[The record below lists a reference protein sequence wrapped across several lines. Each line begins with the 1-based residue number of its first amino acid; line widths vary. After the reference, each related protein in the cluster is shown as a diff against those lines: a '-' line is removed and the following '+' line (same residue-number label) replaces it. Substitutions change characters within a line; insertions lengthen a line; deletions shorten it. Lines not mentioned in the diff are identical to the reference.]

1 MSDINQDLL
10 KERLRCTFDRK
21 ELTILID
28 GGPDKHRDRK
38 EKDAVMLHSKF
49 EGVPE
54 DYLSYVEKF
63 ENSIKESVEMF
74 SRVRRLQEQGKT
86 TMNNYREVM
95 ANILRSTV
103 VRDGSPMGLHYFMF
117 LPAIINQGTEEQ
129 QAQWLDRAW
138 NCNIIGS
145 YAQTELGHGTFIRG
159 LETTATYDAD
169 TKEFV
174 LHSPTLSSYKWWP
187 GGLGHVAN
195 YCILVAQLYTKGKC
209 HGVHLFIVQIRD
221 EDTHEPLPGIKV
233 GEIGPK
239 LGFNSVNN
247 GFVGFNNVR
256 IPRNQMLM
264 RNSQVLED
272 GTYVKSK
279 NDKLNYG
286 PMIFVRSVIF
296 GDSVNFLSK
305 AVTIAVRYS
314 AVRRQCP
321 RKSGEPEV
329 QILDYLTQQH
339 KLFISIATCHAMRI
353 TANKLWD
360 IFNVVTKE
368 LHDGTYKR
376 LSELHALACCLKA
389 VGTSDAA
396 SLVERCR
403 LACGGHGYMR
413 SSNLPNICQQISAA
427 CTYEGD
433 NTVLLLQ
440 TARFLIKTWQ
450 QIDSGKLTPTVDY
463 LNTARS
469 KSHPGK
475 WVNSIENI
483 VRAFEIVS
491 MRKISSCVENM
502 ENKVAS
508 GVTFEDTWNMCS
520 VQLISAAEA
529 HCRVILLSSFY
540 EDIHASS
547 KTVSPELRVVLN
559 QLLDLYTVY
568 WALEKLS
575 DLLQYTS
582 ITSEDVQ
589 RLQAWYEDTLVALR
603 PNAVGLVDAFDL
615 DDMVLGSTLGSYDGK
630 VYERLM
636 EDALKSPLNSGK
648 INYTFYKY
656 LKPFMEGKL

>member
-10 KERLRCTFDRK
+10 KERLRCTFDIK

-38 EKDAVMLHSKF
+38 EKDAVMLHPKF
-49 EGVPE
+49 EGVSE

-353 TANKLWD
+353 TANKL
-360 IFNVVTKE
+360 
-368 LHDGTYKR
+368 
-376 LSELHALACCLKA
+376 
-389 VGTSDAA
+389 
-396 SLVERCR
+396 
-403 LACGGHGYMR
+403 
-413 SSNLPNICQQISAA
+413 
-427 CTYEGD
+427 
-433 NTVLLLQ
+433 
-440 TARFLIKTWQ
+440 FLIKNWQ

-475 WVNSIENI
+475 
-483 VRAFEIVS
+483 
-491 MRKISSCVENM
+491 KISSCVENM

-520 VQLISAAEA
+520 VQLISAAE
-529 HCRVILLSSFY
+529 
-540 EDIHASS
+540 
-547 KTVSPELRVVLN
+547 
-559 QLLDLYTVY
+559 
-568 WALEKLS
+568 
-575 DLLQYTS
+575 YTS

-615 DDMVLGSTLGSYDGK
+615 DDMVLGSTLGAYDGK

-648 INYTFYKY
+648 INYTFHKY